1 MDGRPEDL
9 ARQGTR
15 KAAADEPARGGD
27 GRPAAVGVVG
37 KSGSGKTTLIETL
50 IPELAKLGL
59 RVATV
64 KRTARF
70 DIDTPGKDSWRHSRA
85 GAAAY
90 VVASASRLAFVETTE
105 AKPEPRQSAAAG
117 RPARPEPRL
126 SDIVARFFG
135 DVDLVL
141 CEGYHHQAP
150 QVIEVFR
157 LAAGYDHP
165 VCAPGE
171 ALAVVTDAPLEHER
185 RFALDDA
192 TGLARFLVARL
203 ELVPH
208 A

>member
-37 KSGSGKTTLIETL
+37 KAGSGKTTRIETL
-50 IPELAKLGL
+50 IPELAKLGP

-90 VVASASRLAFVETTE
+90 VVASASQLAFVETTG
-105 AKPEPRQSAAAG
+105 AQPEPHLG
-117 RPARPEPRL
+117 
-126 SDIVARFFG
+126 DIVARFFG

-141 CEGYHHQAP
+141 CEGYHRQAP

-185 RFALDDA
+185 RFALDD
-192 TGLARFLVARL
+192 TPGLARFLVARL